1 MERKSSLNV
10 VWPFH
15 WESCK
20 KGLFVWPVWRV
31 LLFKKGIGLLYVSP
45 GVKHH
50 MAEHTGKERLA
61 KPGGGVLTVRTVCY
75 FPKRPS
81 FSSQSLAI

>member
-1 MERKSSLNV
+1 MLFGHFTGKVVRRGFLSGRCGGSYFLKKASDYFMFLLESKS
-10 VWPFH
+10 
-15 WESCK
+15 
-20 KGLFVWPVWRV
+20 
-31 LLFKKGIGLLYVSP
+31 
-45 GVKHH
+45 H

-75 FPKRPS
+75 FSKRPF